1 MSTIR
6 TWVIVTAAAFLAL
19 PPANAWARDC
29 ERYPSACAQSAEAKT
44 ANAAA
49 PRAAAAVQKRK
60 ARTVKRSPKIQTAAS
75 PSRAAREQTPARE
88 AREQASGPEV
98 PAQAAAPA
106 APEPPVNAPSLTTKT
121 IDWAV
126 MLPQPLANAAPA
138 AMAKRQDQPAFA
150 AAGGAIALPGN
161 ATQTTSEVVSADPA
175 NEADAA
181 PSVHV
186 VNPHD
191 VNEIDLAAVSEP
203 APSAWL
209 RYVLATLGALAAA
222 AATMR
227 SLFV

>member
-29 ERYPSACAQSAEAKT
+29 GRYPSACAQSAEAKT

-60 ARTVKRSPKIQTAAS
+60 ARTAKRSPKIQTAAS

-98 PAQAAAPA
+98 PAQAA

-191 VNEIDLAAVSEP
+191 VNEIDLDAVSEP

>member
-1 MSTIR
+1 
-6 TWVIVTAAAFLAL
+6 VIVTAAAFLAL
-19 PPANAWARDC
+19 PLANAWARDC
-29 ERYPSACAQSAEAKT
+29 KRHPSLCAQSAEAKT

-60 ARTVKRSPKIQTAAS
+60 ARIAKRTPKVQTAAN
-75 PSRAAREQTPARE
+75 PSRATHEPSPTRE

-98 PAQAAAPA
+98 PAQAAASA
-106 APEPPVNAPSLTTKT
+106 APEPPVNTSSLTTKT

-126 MLPQPLANAAPA
+126 LLPQPLANAAPA
-138 AMAKRQDQPAFA
+138 ALAKRQDQPAFA
-150 AAGGAIALPGN
+150 VAGGAIALPDN

-191 VNEIDLAAVSEP
+191 INEVDLAAVSEP

-209 RYVLATLGALAAA
+209 RYLLATLGALAAA

>member
-1 MSTIR
+1 
-6 TWVIVTAAAFLAL
+6 VIVTAAAFLAL
-19 PPANAWARDC
+19 PLANAWARDC
-29 ERYPSACAQSAEAKT
+29 KRYPSLCAQSAEAKT

-60 ARTVKRSPKIQTAAS
+60 ARIAKRTPKVQTAAN
-75 PSRAAREQTPARE
+75 PSRATHEPSP

-106 APEPPVNAPSLTTKT
+106 APEPPVNTSSLTTKT

-126 MLPQPLANAAPA
+126 LLPQPLANAAPA
-138 AMAKRQDQPAFA
+138 ALAKRQDQPAFA
-150 AAGGAIALPGN
+150 VAGGAIALPDD

-191 VNEIDLAAVSEP
+191 INEVDLAAVSEP

-209 RYVLATLGALAAA
+209 RYLLATLGALAAA